1 MSVGPPP
8 NTDMPTSNAALVAD
22 GRDSTL
28 AVIGGVIGGLAVTVL
43 IVIAITIVAIAVVV
57 CHRQT
62 NSENTYDLPADY
74 EKPIPPP
81 VDSLPPRLEANLAY
95 EQVKSFNM
103 TDNSAY
109 IVHV

>member
-1 MSVGPPP
+1 MSVGPPA
-8 NTDMPTSNAALVAD
+8 NTEMPTSNTALAAD
-22 GRDSTL
+22 GRDSIL

-43 IVIAITIVAIAVVV
+43 VVIAIAIVVIAMVM

-74 EKPIPPP
+74 KKPIPPP
-81 VDSLPPRLEANLAY
+81 VDSLPPRLEVNLAY
-95 EQVKSFNM
+95 EQVKNFEM

-109 IVHV
+109 SV